1 MPALFVCRLWRGG
14 GWSAR
19 SWGSG
24 TELLCATAMALTPAR
39 QKVRAR
45 PSTLAGRSAHNP
57 FLQSRSL
64 KAEKTALCSSPQ
76 VFACQLQCPQSCPL
90 HVVVR
95 WKCPSLLRRG
105 SLPLGVRHMAN
116 EAAKKRVI
124 KNREVIGKY
133 RLILLGTNVR
143 ATPAHWRSPLHTNAG
158 FRRRR
163 AGAVRALPRC
173 VPVGHVLAL
182 AHGRVRSAP
191 HRLRR
196 RLVHADQGSGASVR
210 PAPPSTAEHRRPA

>member
-1 MPALFVCRLWRGG
+1 MSAGVPPPAL
-14 GWSAR
+14 
-19 SWGSG
+19 
-24 TELLCATAMALTPAR
+24 ATR
-39 QKVRAR
+39 
-45 PSTLAGRSAHNP
+45 LAGAG
-57 FLQSRSL
+57 
-64 KAEKTALCSSPQ
+64 LC
-76 VFACQLQCPQSCPL
+76 L
-90 HVVVR
+90 
-95 WKCPSLLRRG
+95 
-105 SLPLGVRHMAN
+105 RHMAN

-163 AGAVRALPRC
+163 AGAVRALPRR
-173 VPVGHVLAL
+173 VPVGHLLAL

-210 PAPPSTAEHRRPA
+210 PPPSTRQHPPAPPSTAAQHSCTRFGAHREGRAARRGCRREAQHSVPRVCAAGTRLSRTAVHSSAAAATSTRRRTHCNTHCG